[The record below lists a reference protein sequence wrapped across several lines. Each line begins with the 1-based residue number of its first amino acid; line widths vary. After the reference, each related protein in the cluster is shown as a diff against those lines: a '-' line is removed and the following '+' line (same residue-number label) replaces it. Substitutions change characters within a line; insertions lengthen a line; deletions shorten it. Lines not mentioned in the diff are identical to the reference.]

1 MAFLYR
7 IRIPRGHPVTTR
19 TRTGLDWEATVA
31 SLAVEN
37 EQLRADLDRAQRS
50 LARLAE
56 TVLAAATP
64 GTDLHSQA
72 LTAKYLGSQS

>member
-1 MAFLYR
+1 M
-7 IRIPRGHPVTTR
+7 TTR
-19 TRTGLDWEATVA
+19 TRTELDWEATVA

-50 LARLAE
+50 LTRLAGAA
-56 TVLAAATP
+56 LAAATP

>member
-1 MAFLYR
+1 M
-7 IRIPRGHPVTTR
+7 TTR
-19 TRTGLDWEATVA
+19 TRTELDWEATVA

-37 EQLRADLDRAQRS
+37 ERLRSDLDRAQRS
-50 LARLAE
+50 LTRLAGAA
-56 TVLAAATP
+56 LAAATP